1 MGFQILRNPFRA
13 KRKPQMFTPLLPHVN
28 KLQASERRPRSRAL
42 TFKCMGATPVIGQQN
57 VSGFSGSQGR
67 DGEEETFSSA
77 LSPFLFRALENGT
90 PSVLQTFALKGKSTA
105 PRLCVFGVA
114 LGSDFSPGSSIFSA
128 I

>member
-1 MGFQILRNPFRA
+1 MSGNKNPFKKA
-13 KRKPQMFTPLLPHVN
+13 DVGYDQEWEIH
-28 KLQASERRPRSRAL
+28 
-42 TFKCMGATPVIGQQN
+42 GD
-57 VSGFSGSQGR
+57 FSGSQGR